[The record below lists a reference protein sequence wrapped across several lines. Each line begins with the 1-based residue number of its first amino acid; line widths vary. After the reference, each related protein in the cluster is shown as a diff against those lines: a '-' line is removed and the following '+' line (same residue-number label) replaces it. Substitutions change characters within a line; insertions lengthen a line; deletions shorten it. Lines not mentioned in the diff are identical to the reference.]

1 MGTHRRQNTLSHMS
15 LSIGLLPII
24 SLEDGFIMSF
34 FRATSRLSD
43 VPVRPVAR

>member
-1 MGTHRRQNTLSHMS
+1 MSTHRQHILSHMS

-24 SLEDGFIMSF
+24 SLENGSIMSF
-34 FRATSRLSD
+34 FRVTSRRYD